1 MQQFYVAIIEK
12 AKQGYGVFF
21 PDLPGCTSFG
31 ATVSE
36 AAKNAYVA
44 AQAHAALTQEYGE
57 KLPDARS
64 PDQIDFDPEVKEQA
78 RLLVPIEVGEEPVRV
93 NISLPAS
100 ALEALDRTARE
111 LSLTRSGA
119 IAHLALTREAATG
132 RAVQHEGQARKRKVQ
147 QRRTTSA
154 KRK

>member
-12 AKQGYGVFF
+12 ARQGYGVFF

-57 KLPDARS
+57 KLSAARS
-64 PDQIDFDPEVKEQA
+64 PDEIAFDPAVKEQA

-119 IAHLALTREAATG
+119 IAHLAFARDASARGIVQRAPRTAKSTQREKI
-132 RAVQHEGQARKRKVQ
+132 RKLAKKV
-147 QRRTTSA
+147 
-154 KRK
+154 

>member
-1 MQQFYVAIIEK
+1 
-12 AKQGYGVFF
+12 
-21 PDLPGCTSFG
+21 
-31 ATVSE
+31 VSE

-57 KLPDARS
+57 KLPSARAT
-64 PDQIDFDPEVKEQA
+64 DEIADDPEVKEQA
-78 RLLVPIEVGEEPVRV
+78 RLLIPIEIGEEPVRV

-100 ALEALDRTARE
+100 ALEALDRTAKE

-119 IAHLALTREAATG
+119 IAHLAIAREAATG
-132 RAVQHEGQARKRKVQ
+132 RFVHNEIKSRKTKVHE
-147 QRRTTSA
+147 RRPTSA

>member
-1 MQQFYVAIIEK
+1 MQQFYLAIIEQ
-12 AKQGYGVFF
+12 ARGGYGTFF

-31 ATVSE
+31 KTVSD

-44 AQAHAALTQEYGE
+44 AQGHAALTQEYGE
-57 KLPDARS
+57 KLPEARA
-64 PDQIDFDPEVKEQA
+64 PDEIPSDPEVEEVS
-78 RLLVPIEVGEEPVRV
+78 RLLVPVEIGDEPVRV

-100 ALEALDRTARE
+100 ALAALDRTAKE

-119 IAHLALTREAATG
+119 IAHLALTRGTATIQNG
-132 RAVQHEGQARKRKVQ
+132 RRRSRRVLVKRPEK
-147 QRRTTSA
+147 RA

>member
-12 AKQGYGVFF
+12 ARGGFGVFF

-31 ATVSE
+31 PTIAK
-36 AAKNAYVA
+36 AAENAYVA

-57 KLPDARS
+57 ELPQART
-64 PDQIDFDPEVKEQA
+64 PEQISVAADVQEKA
-78 RLLVPIEVGEEPVRV
+78 RLLVPVEIGEEPVRV

-100 ALEALDRTARE
+100 ALAALDRTAKE

-119 IAHLALTREAATG
+119 IAHLALTREAVSG
-132 RAVQHEGQARKRKVQ
+132 RFVQHVSKTKHSSV
-147 QRRTTSA
+147 RRAHA
-154 KRK
+154 KRKA

>member
-12 AKQGYGVFF
+12 GRQGYGVFF

-31 ATVSE
+31 STVSE

-57 KLPDARS
+57 RLPNARA
-64 PDQIDFDPEVKEQA
+64 PDQIVFDPEVKEQA

-93 NISLPAS
+93 NISLPAV
-100 ALEALDRTARE
+100 ALEALDRTAKE

-119 IAHLALTREAATG
+119 IAHLALAREAASG
-132 RAVQHEGQARKRKVQ
+132 RFVQRP
-147 QRRTTSA
+147 QRRPKSRVRNVKAMKA
-154 KRK
+154 K

>member
-1 MQQFYVAIIEK
+1 MQQFYLAIIGK
-12 AKQGYGVFF
+12 ARHGYGVFF

-31 ATVSE
+31 MTVLE
-36 AAKNAYVA
+36 AARNAGVA
-44 AQAHAALTQEYGE
+44 AQGHAAVTLEYGE
-57 KLPDARS
+57 ELPKARS
-64 PDQIDFDPEVKEQA
+64 PEEIPYDPKIKEAA

-119 IAHLALTREAATG
+119 IAHLALARDTGAGRFVHREP
-132 RAVQHEGQARKRKVQ
+132 RKARRMSRKGE
-147 QRRTTSA
+147 RRT
-154 KRK
+154 KN